1 VEKGVRVVSVERLS
15 VRGWVVGERWK
26 GFNRG
31 RFFEEIVMGRIDEV
45 LGGLGIVLPAA
56 PKPVA
61 SYVPFVRSGSLVFV
75 SGQLPSK
82 EGKVVFLGKVG
93 EGGKS
98 VEEGA
103 EGAKLC
109 VVNAL
114 AVLREACGGDLER
127 VVRVVRIGVF
137 VMSAEGFE
145 GQSKVANGASD
156 LLVAVFGEKG
166 KHARAAVGVNAL
178 PLGASVE
185 VEMVAEVS
193 E

>member
-1 VEKGVRVVSVERLS
+1 
-15 VRGWVVGERWK
+15 
-26 GFNRG
+26 
-31 RFFEEIVMGRIDEV
+31 MGRIDEV

-61 SYVPFVRSGSLVFV
+61 SYVPFVRSGGEGGLVFV
-75 SGQLPSK
+75 SGQLPSR
-82 EGKVVFLGKVG
+82 EGKVVFSGKVG

-103 EGAKLC
+103 EAAKLC

-114 AVLREACGGDLER
+114 AVLKEACGGDLDK

-137 VMSAEGFE
+137 VMSMDGFE
-145 GQSKVANGASD
+145 GQPKVANGASD

-166 KHARAAVGVNAL
+166 KQAGAAVGVNGL
-178 PLGASVE
+178 PLGGCVE
-185 VEMVAEVS
+185 VDLVGVVG
-193 E
+193 